1 MFSSVFHQL
10 RKTIVKLLLM
20 SSKVL
25 SLRSLP
31 PFIPSTSKWYFASTE
46 QNLNRGRL
54 SLVLNLEHTNL
65 SNCQVYWNV
74 FFPNLLKC
82 ISISKKYEIFYYE
95 FSLHHGIVTCCIL
108 YVRLWCITL
117 STLFSVYLISVYY
130 TIETVLVGIIFK
142 LIQFILYSY
151 SIYCPW
157 PYVFEIHLHS
167 ITKGAARNKA

>member
-74 FFPNLLKC
+74 FFSQSSQMHKYFKKIWNFLLWVFSSPWHSYMLHTVCKTVMHYIIHPVFSVFD
-82 ISISKKYEIFYYE
+82 ISI
-95 FSLHHGIVTCCIL
+95 LHH
-108 YVRLWCITL
+108 RN
-117 STLFSVYLISVYY
+117 SVSRHHFQAHTVY
-130 TIETVLVGIIFK
+130 
-142 LIQFILYSY
+142 FI
-151 SIYCPW
+151 
-157 PYVFEIHLHS
+157 
-167 ITKGAARNKA
+167 